1 MSARGAHGTRGGVSS
16 LLPGGGRSSHAAAA
30 PSPAAASSGNSGTG
44 GVGWE
49 PGRPVI
55 CRFNRL
61 LWESNP
67 GPESRLRFGLGVGAG
82 AGLQLKDPP
91 HTHTRA
97 PQTSPSPPTLGRLLE
112 GGPPH
117 LLSPCPE
124 VASRASCTVSSQAG
138 PRRPVQHPQSRGRE
152 RVTKDPSPLARAQ
165 PVPSPVTVP
174 VWGAPLPGLGV
185 SRRPLRP
192 RPLPARPAPWLTAGS
207 GPEGRRRPLSRSVS
221 PPTAKVTSERAGRVS
236 CPRPPAPDSGAA
248 S

>member
-1 MSARGAHGTRGGVSS
+1 MGEQPRPRVTAEVRAGS
-16 LLPGGGRSSHAAAA
+16 GGRSR
-30 PSPAAASSGNSGTG
+30 PA
-44 GVGWE
+44 V
-49 PGRPVI
+49 GRP
-55 CRFNRL
+55 
-61 LWESNP
+61 
-67 GPESRLRFGLGVGAG
+67 
-82 AGLQLKDPP
+82 PP
-91 HTHTRA
+91 HTHMRA

-124 VASRASCTVSSQAG
+124 VASRASCTVSSQAA

-185 SRRPLRP
+185 SRRPLCP
-192 RPLPARPAPWLTAGS
+192 RPLPTRPAPWLMAGS

-236 CPRPPAPDSGAA
+236 CRVLPRPAPGQPHESSRLHIELPVLPQPQTARLPQFFFILTNNLVMKY
-248 S
+248 

>member
-1 MSARGAHGTRGGVSS
+1 MGPEEES
-16 LLPGGGRSSHAAAA
+16 LPYCPGEAAAA
-30 PSPAAASSGNSGTG
+30 TRPPPPLLLQRARETAAQAAWAGSPDA
-44 GVGWE
+44 
-49 PGRPVI
+49 PVI

-82 AGLQLKDPP
+82 AGLQLEDPP

-124 VASRASCTVSSQAG
+124 VASRASCTVSSQAA

-236 CPRPPAPDSGAA
+236 CPRPPAPGAGAA